1 MSKKRTID
9 FFYKRVQ
16 DVVQDPEIQTQT
28 QTETETQTQD
38 QTNGDNIVEES
49 PEVQVEPET
58 NATFNSN
65 EVKLD
70 SLIRDPGLRPP
81 ISSYPVN
88 KTRLDELIL
97 DSDLINLLNHIILL
111 LLVVLISVAS
121 KQHGLKDFGGWN
133 ILIRMMLHFV
143 SHAIFLVGSL

>member
-9 FFYKRVQ
+9 SFYKRVQ
-16 DVVQDPEIQTQT
+16 DIVQDPEIQTQT

-88 KTRLDELIL
+88 QQDEIRRTYIRLRTIL
-97 DSDLINLLNHIILL
+97 TC
-111 LLVVLISVAS
+111 
-121 KQHGLKDFGGWN
+121 
-133 ILIRMMLHFV
+133 
-143 SHAIFLVGSL
+143 